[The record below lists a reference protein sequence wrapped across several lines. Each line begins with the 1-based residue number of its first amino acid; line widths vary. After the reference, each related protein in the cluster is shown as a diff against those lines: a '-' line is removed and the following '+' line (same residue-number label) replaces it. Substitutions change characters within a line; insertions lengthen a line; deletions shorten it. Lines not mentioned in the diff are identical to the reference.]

1 MGKPLENQII
11 VACGST
17 EPSFIYAAMKAYM
30 KEGFYYDRIGFC
42 FGSQRFNGGA
52 RIGRIRSCRF
62 LCVRIHLSVQ
72 KEKSERISHL
82 EDTVRIILI
91 CERVIKRSRIEVK
104 VSKSGVAIKNIAYT
118 PVLLLI
124 H

>member
-11 VACGST
+11 VACEST